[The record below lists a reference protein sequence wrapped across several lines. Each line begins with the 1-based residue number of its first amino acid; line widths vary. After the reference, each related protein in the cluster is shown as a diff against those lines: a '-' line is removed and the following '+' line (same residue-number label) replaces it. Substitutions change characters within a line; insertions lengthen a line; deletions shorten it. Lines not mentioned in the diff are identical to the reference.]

1 MDLMDYQNIGE
12 RTKRLNPIWHLGRG
26 MDLGPELNPY
36 REPICLR
43 ILLEIFQREVRDNGN
58 RTIPNLEE
66 IADSCIRQLKLQTD
80 KEKNERLIEGLIWS
94 GNPVYLSS
102 FQAPFFNETT
112 KEWEE
117 HSFRYLEEDMEF
129 SVPEE
134 QYYVYKL
141 SEESYEIIFM
151 SHEILDEL
159 DIPIQS
165 WVALQL
171 IKKKNYR
178 DALDRL
184 QQLIIRVR
192 KLIRKEAEYAEN
204 LKRNPKIIN
213 QLPFESGEEH
223 KEKVQQQFTEEK
235 KRYLEMEK
243 LLSRLEDNPEV
254 EVEIYI
260 LLDKINETRE
270 QHDLL
275 AQLVI
280 ENVKT
285 EIDIRKNHF
294 EHLWKRPRISF
305 KEAIWEELILQKGF
319 KNPDDM
325 FLLLNKIV
333 SPKKPFKYPLDWS
346 IEQEVTLPAIDIDD
360 EDEPVVD
367 EDSLHEPPLDFKPI
381 VLLWKP
387 VFQKLLQY
395 GEVHLN
401 TILEGEET
409 KEEWLNQ
416 KYAVEL
422 WNQFVNS
429 KLKVSK
435 EDLLNSTD
443 QRVRLIRELIHED
456 DVFEDLLN
464 KEIITHFDMND
475 LLTFYLKDERGLKI
489 TNYRIELKEA

>member
-1 MDLMDYQNIGE
+1 MDLMDFQNIGE

-26 MDLGPELNPY
+26 MDLREYNAY
-36 REPICLR
+36 RESICLR
-43 ILLEIFQREVRDNGN
+43 ILLEIFQREVRGEGS
-58 RTIPNLEE
+58 RTIPHLEE
-66 IADSCIRQLKLQTD
+66 IADSCLRQLGLETD
-80 KEKNERLIEGLIWS
+80 KEKNERIIEGLIWS
-94 GNPVYLSS
+94 GNPVYLNS
-102 FQAPFFNETT
+102 FEASYFNEET
-112 KEWEE
+112 KKWEK
-117 HSFRYLEEDMEF
+117 HTFRYLEEDMEF
-129 SVPEE
+129 SDPEE
-134 QYYVYKL
+134 QHYEYKL

-159 DIPIQS
+159 DIDIQS

-171 IKKKNYR
+171 IKKGNYR

-192 KLIRKEAEYAEN
+192 KLIRKEAEYAAN

-213 QLPFESGEEH
+213 QQPIESGEER

-235 KRYLEMEK
+235 NRYLEMEK
-243 LLSRLEDNPEV
+243 LLNKLGDNSEV
-254 EVEIYI
+254 EEEVYI

-270 QHDLL
+270 HHDHL

-305 KEAIWEELILQKGF
+305 KEAIWEDLILQKGF
-319 KNPDDM
+319 KDPDNL
-325 FLLLNKIV
+325 FLMLNKIS
-333 SPKKPFKYPLDWS
+333 SPKKPFMYPLSWS
-346 IEQEVTLPAIDIDD
+346 IEQEVTAPAIDIDTD
-360 EDEPVVD
+360 DEPMEDD
-367 EDSLHEPPLDFKPI
+367 ESLLVPPLDFTPI
-381 VLLWKP
+381 MLLWKP
-387 VFQKLLQY
+387 VFHHLLQE
-395 GEVHLN
+395 GEVRLDAV
-401 TILEGEET
+401 LVEEEV
-409 KEEWLNQ
+409 KEQWLNQ

-429 KLKVSK
+429 SLCISK

-443 QRVRLIRELIHED
+443 QRVRLIRELVHDD
-456 DVFEDLLN
+456 DVFEGLLN
-464 KEIITHFDMND
+464 KEIVTSFDMND
-475 LLTFYLKDERGLKI
+475 MLTFYLKDERGLKM